1 MLSVDEAKKEIF
13 SGARLSVGNEAIN
26 LFEALGRRLA
36 EDIYSPVDVPPADN
50 SAMDGI
56 TVSFSDC
63 LAGENSFVIS
73 QLIAAGDRAE
83 SLTPGT
89 AARIFTGAEI
99 PKGADTVEIQENCSF
114 EGDSVQFTG
123 IPELGRNIRSQ
134 GQDIKS
140 GALVLAK
147 GSFLRSQEL
156 GLIASIGIGQIS
168 VFKKLRIGVFS
179 TGDELVE
186 PGTALQP
193 GQIYNSNR
201 YSLAALIQEAGCE
214 FVDLGTAGDSL
225 EQTIKLLRDSS
236 PKVDVLISSGGVSV
250 GDEDHIKP
258 AVEACGS
265 LSLWK
270 IAVKPGKPL
279 AMGKVGNTPFF
290 GLPGNPVSGFAT
302 FLLFVKPFLG
312 VLGGGNVAQLQ
323 WLQVPADFE
332 RKAPSREEYL
342 RVRLSSKEGSNGR
355 AELFPN
361 QSSGVLS
368 SLSWGSGLVRQKIG
382 QAISKGSSLDYLPFS
397 QL

>member
-1 MLSVDEAKKEIF
+1 MLTVEEAKAEIL
-13 SGARLSVGNEAIN
+13 SRAKLSVGTETIN
-26 LFEALGRRLA
+26 LFDALGRRLA
-36 EDIYSPVDVPPADN
+36 VDIYSPVDVPPADN

-56 TVSFSDC
+56 AVCSSDC
-63 LAGENSFVIS
+63 QAGDNSFVIS
-73 QLIAAGDRAE
+73 QRIAAGDKTE
-83 SLTPGT
+83 LLTPGT

-99 PKGADTVEIQENCSF
+99 PEGADTVEMQENCSF

-123 IPELGRNIRSQ
+123 IPEIGRNIRSQ

-140 GALVLAK
+140 GALILAK
-147 GSFLRSQEL
+147 GSSLRSQEL

-168 VFKKLRIGVFS
+168 VFKKPRIGVFS

-186 PGTALQP
+186 PGIALQP

-214 FVDLGTAGDSL
+214 FLDLGTVGDSL
-225 EQTIKLLRDSS
+225 EATIQLLRDSS

-250 GDEDHIKP
+250 GDEDHVKP

-270 IAVKPGKPL
+270 IAMKPGKPL
-279 AMGKVGNTPFF
+279 AMGQVGDTPFF

-312 VLGGGNVAQLQ
+312 VLGGGNAAQLQ
-323 WLQVPADFE
+323 WLQVPANFE

-342 RVRLSSKEGSNGR
+342 RVRLSSKEGSSGC

-382 QAISKGSSLDYLPFS
+382 QAIGRGSLVDYLPFS
-397 QL
+397 QF

>member
-1 MLSVDEAKKEIF
+1 VLSVDEAKKEIF